1 MSDRDMALFGMTP
14 DGGCLECATKD
25 KRIAELEARLEF
37 KQKNTDA
44 LIARWEPYIKQLEE
58 ENQWL
63 KEQLAESEQ
72 ELTALLESEGL
83 LERTDE

>member
-1 MSDRDMALFGMTP
+1 MAINYAVEYPL
-14 DGGCLECATKD
+14 LQ
-25 KRIAELEARLEF
+25 RRLADYG
-37 KQKNTDA
+37 KQVHHWKS
-44 LIARWEPYIKQLEE
+44 RCEELEE

-83 LERTDE
+83 LEKTDE